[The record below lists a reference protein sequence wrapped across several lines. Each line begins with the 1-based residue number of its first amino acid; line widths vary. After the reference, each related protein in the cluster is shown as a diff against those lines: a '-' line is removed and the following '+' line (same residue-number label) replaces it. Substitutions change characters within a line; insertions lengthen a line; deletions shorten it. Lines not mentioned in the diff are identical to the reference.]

1 MQQSAGS
8 MIVQTESD
16 VSLHQVDSNLL
27 GSQEPDIRYSGI
39 VAHRDYYTL
48 HRGTVSNHGSRED
61 TFVKVLLLNGEILP
75 FFKSHTYF
83 CCSVSLTLYLIEI
96 PLALLQIEQKG
107 PQVGASLASLCCGP

>member
-16 VSLHQVDSNLL
+16 VSLHQVDTNLL
-27 GSQEPDIRYSGI
+27 GSQEADIRYSGI

-61 TFVKVLLLNGEILP
+61 TFVKVLLLNGEFLP
-75 FFKSHTYF
+75 FLLFNKFKSHSNF
-83 CCSVSLTLYLIEI
+83 CFSVSLTLYLRDTF
-96 PLALLQIEQKG
+96 
-107 PQVGASLASLCCGP
+107 